1 MIFRVAYLHLK
12 AAILWLNN
20 TLQCKQL
27 TPQAAISL
35 YGFHIHFLWW
45 HCCQCYYY
53 YPIFVS
59 GKTPR
64 DPEEATTRRE
74 ENTRKG
80 RLHRDWKSTEPF
92 HSCTKGKNKMV
103 LWCWFFAFVFVL
115 GFFFV
120 SLLFFFCFCFLLG
133 KNSWTIATKHHGG
146 LISWSFSWSNFS
158 ALPSKQATNIRVLR
172 FCTECIVF

>member
-1 MIFRVAYLHLK
+1 MQTTNTSGSNFSLWISHSFSLVTLLSMLLLLSHLC
-12 AAILWLNN
+12 LWEDPQRSWRSNYKERIN
-20 TLQCKQL
+20 T
-27 TPQAAISL
+27 S
-35 YGFHIHFLWW
+35 
-45 HCCQCYYY
+45 
-53 YPIFVS
+53 
-59 GKTPR
+59 
-64 DPEEATTRRE
+64 
-74 ENTRKG
+74 KG

-103 LWCWFFAFVFVL
+103 LCCWFFAFVFVL